1 MSNNTSKSL
10 LSGAFIFLLLGSW
23 ACQNAEQKTYDAY
36 NYRQEKHVKVK
47 EAAVA
52 SAHPLASAVG
62 KSILE
67 QGGNAID
74 AAIAVQYALAVVYP
88 GAGNIGGG
96 GFMVIHSAS
105 GEETTFDYREKAPG
119 SASRDMYLDSLGNAI
134 PSKSRDGHL
143 ASGVPGT
150 VAGLFQAHAKFGKLP
165 MEALIQPAIDLA
177 NEGFRLTEREAKSLN
192 KAQEDF
198 IKYNQTPIAFV
209 KDQPWAAGDTLIQKD
224 LGATLERIRDKGKAG
239 FYEGKTAALVV
250 EEMQR
255 GGGIISLEDLKGYQA
270 EERAPVVFDYK
281 EYQILTMG
289 LPSSGGVMQQQML
302 GMLED
307 YPIADYGHNTPEAVQ
322 LMTEIERRAFADR
335 TEYMGDPDF
344 VDVPVSALVD
354 KAYLKSRMEDYDPG
368 HPTPSTAVK
377 PGLTL
382 KESEETTHLSVVDG
396 EGNAVSVTTTLNGV
410 YGSRVVV
417 GGAGFLLNNE
427 MDDFSAKPGAPN
439 KFGLLGTEA
448 NKIEPQKRML
458 SSMTPTIVLKDG
470 KPYLVLGTP
479 GGSTII
485 TSVFQTLVNL
495 LEFDLSVDDAV
506 NKPKF
511 HHQWMP
517 DIIEVEKGFPDS
529 TRNALTAMGYK
540 ITERSSI
547 GRTEVIKITPEG
559 VEAVADHRGDDS
571 AAGF

>member
-1 MSNNTSKSL
+1 MNKNTSKSL
-10 LSGAFIFLLLGSW
+10 LSGALLFLLIGSW
-23 ACQNAEQKTYDAY
+23 ACQNAEQKSYDAY
-36 NYRQEKHVKVK
+36 NYQQDKHIEVK

-62 KSILE
+62 KSIME

-88 GAGNIGGG
+88 NAGNIGGG
-96 GFMVIHSAS
+96 GFMVIHTAE
-105 GEETTFDYREKAPG
+105 GEQTTIDYRERAPG
-119 SASRDMYLDSLGNAI
+119 SASRDMYLDSAGNAI
-134 PSKSRDGHL
+134 AAKSQDGHL
-143 ASGVPGT
+143 AVGIPGT
-150 VAGLFQAHAKFGKLP
+150 VAGLFQAHDKFGKLP
-165 MEALIQPAIDLA
+165 MEKLVQPAIDLA
-177 NEGFRLTEREAKSLN
+177 NEGFAITEREANGLN
-192 KAQEDF
+192 RTKADF
-198 IKYNQTPIAFV
+198 QKFNQTPIAFV
-209 KDQPWAAGDTLIQKD
+209 KEEPWAAGDTLIQRD
-224 LGATLERIRDKGKAG
+224 LGATLERIRDLGKAG
-239 FYEGKTAALVV
+239 FYEGKTAELIV

-255 GGGIISLEDLKGYQA
+255 GGGIITLEDLKAYDA
-270 EERAPVVFDYK
+270 VERKPIVFDYK
-281 EYQILTMG
+281 DYQILTMD

-307 YPIADYGHNTPEAVQ
+307 YPIADYGHNSPEAVQ

-344 VDVPVSALVD
+344 VDVPVSALVE
-354 KAYLKSRMEDYDPG
+354 KTYVKSRMADYEPG
-368 HPTPSTAVK
+368 KPTPSIEVA
-377 PGLTL
+377 PGLML
-382 KESEETTHLSVVDG
+382 AESEETTHLSVVDG
-396 EGNAVSVTTTLNGV
+396 AGNAVSVTTTLNGA

-417 GGAGFLLNNE
+417 GGAGFILNNE

-448 NKIEPQKRML
+448 NKIEPHKRML
-458 SSMTPTIVLKDG
+458 SSMTPTIVLRTG

-495 LEFDLSVDDAV
+495 LEFDLSVDEAV
-506 NKPKF
+506 NAPKF
-511 HHQWMP
+511 HHQWLP
-517 DIIEVEKGFPDS
+517 DVIEVEKSFPDS
-529 TRNALTAMGYK
+529 TRAALTEMGYSFS
-540 ITERSSI
+540 ERTSI
-547 GRTEVIKITPEG
+547 GRTEVIKITEDG